1 MKKILAV
8 VFILLFILPA
18 CGHKNNS
25 KDYLSE
31 QPVIEQA
38 DKESIDETN
47 QNTDNQAQ
55 DSFDLEKPQE

>member
-38 DKESIDETN
+38 DKE
-47 QNTDNQAQ
+47 
-55 DSFDLEKPQE
+55 